1 MPYRTPRTDA
11 ALPASRRASH
21 EHVMSL
27 DGRLRDLGL
36 AEVLQLL
43 ALSRKSGVL
52 HLEAALQGRHAAVE
66 FQHGSVVNAGVWNA
80 HDTSGALPVRTADE
94 ARAVEAVMLDLLLWR
109 DGAFRFAPADEHAP
123 TGAAIRLAIEPL
135 LMEAAQ
141 RAEVWSRIEDRVP
154 HSRVVPAFVD
164 VEPQQLPL
172 LRLAPAQWEILTRVD
187 GQRDLLM
194 LADSLGRDLLDV
206 AEQVHGLIGA
216 GLLALRDG
224 GVAPRRNPTPPA
236 MAAIPAP
243 GGREIAGD
251 LWIPT
256 AAHTRHSSATPDD
269 ASLSYDHDSLFDPV
283 EMGVI
288 SPEGFPRRRTPWMA
302 SSPVASP
309 VASQAAEPSLPRGET
324 AGIAPRADAISLGR
338 LGDEAARRGDF
349 ADAMSH
355 WHAALRVPEP
365 FADADRVREVIA
377 LTARLHALLHP

>member
-1 MPYRTPRTDA
+1 MRCRTRCTAVVP
-11 ALPASRRASH
+11 PAIRRVSH
-21 EHVMSL
+21 DHAVSL

-52 HLEAALQGRHAAVE
+52 HLEAALQGRHAAVQC
-66 FQHGSVVNAGVWNA
+66 QHGSVVNAGLWSA
-80 HDTSGALPVRTADE
+80 HEASGALRARTADE
-94 ARAVEAVMLDLLLWR
+94 ARDVEAILLDLLLWR
-109 DGAFRFAPADEHAP
+109 DGTFRFSPADEHAH

-194 LADSLGRDLLDV
+194 LADSLGRTLLDV

-216 GLLALRDG
+216 GLLTLRDG
-224 GVAPRRNPTPPA
+224 PVAPRRNPTPPT

-243 GGREIAGD
+243 EGREIAGD

-256 AAHTRHSSATPDD
+256 ATHTRHSSVMPDD
-269 ASLSYDHDSLFDPV
+269 ASPRHDEDSLFDPV
-283 EMGVI
+283 ELGVI
-288 SPEGFPRRRTPWMA
+288 SAEGFPRRRTPWMA
-302 SSPVASP
+302 SSP

-324 AGIAPRADAISLGR
+324 AGIAPRAEAISLCR

-349 ADAMSH
+349 ADAMTH

-365 FADADRVREVIA
+365 FADADRVREAIA

>member
-1 MPYRTPRTDA
+1 
-11 ALPASRRASH
+11 
-21 EHVMSL
+21 MSL

-52 HLEAALQGRHAAVE
+52 HLEAALQGRQAAVQ
-66 FQHGSVVNAGVWNA
+66 FQQGSVVNAALWSA
-80 HDTSGALPVRTADE
+80 HDASGALRARTADE
-94 ARAVEAVMLDLLLWR
+94 ARDVEAVMLDLLLWR
-109 DGAFRFAPADEHAP
+109 DGAFRFSPADEHAP

-194 LADSLGRDLLDV
+194 LAASLGRDLVDV

-224 GVAPRRNPTPPA
+224 PVAPRRNATPPA

-243 GGREIAGD
+243 EGREIAGD

-256 AAHTRHSSATPDD
+256 AAHTRHSSAAPDE
-269 ASLSYDHDSLFDPV
+269 ASLTFDEDSLFDPV
-283 EMGVI
+283 ELGVI

-302 SSPVASP
+302 SAP
-309 VASQAAEPSLPRGET
+309 VASQAAEPSLARGET
-324 AGIAPRADAISLGR
+324 AGSAPRADAISLCR

-349 ADAMSH
+349 ADAMTH
-355 WHAALRVPEP
+355 WQAALRVPEP
-365 FADADRVREVIA
+365 FADADRVREAIA

>member
-1 MPYRTPRTDA
+1 
-11 ALPASRRASH
+11 
-21 EHVMSL
+21 MSL
-27 DGRLRDLGL
+27 EGRLRELGL

-52 HLEAALQGRHAAVE
+52 HLEAALQGRHAAVH
-66 FQHGSVVNAGVWNA
+66 FQQGSVVNADTWNEYEA
-80 HDTSGALPVRTADE
+80 AGALRARAAHE
-94 ARAVEAVMLDLLLWR
+94 AREVEAVMLDLLLWR
-109 DGAFRFAPADEHAP
+109 DGAFRFAPANEHAP
-123 TGAAIRLAIEPL
+123 TSASIRLAVEPL
-135 LMEAAQ
+135 LMQAAQ
-141 RAEVWSRIEDRVP
+141 QAEVWARIEDRVP

-194 LADSLGRDLLDV
+194 LAEALGRDLLEV

-216 GLLALRDG
+216 GLLVLREG
-224 GVAPRRNPTPPA
+224 PVAPRRNPTPPA

-243 GGREIAGD
+243 EGHEIAGD

-256 AAHTRHSSATPDD
+256 AVHTRHSSSPPDESSD
-269 ASLSYDHDSLFDPV
+269 THDEDSLFDPV
-283 EMGVI
+283 ELGVI

-302 SSPVASP
+302 SPP

-324 AGIAPRADAISLGR
+324 VGRTARADAISLCR

-349 ADAMSH
+349 TDAMTH
-355 WHAALRVPEP
+355 WNAALQLPEP
-365 FADADRVREVIA
+365 FVDAERVREAIA